1 MTVSTVTTAA
11 APAAIASAV
20 PSASR
25 ILYVGTEGVG
35 ATSRARQIRIASGH
49 DFFKDVADLRLYGAD
64 AEPATVCAVA
74 ARVVAEQVVA
84 PSLVV
89 VEHAAFTSL
98 AAVDLASLFPGAN
111 ALRISG

>member
-1 MTVSTVTTAA
+1 MTITTVTTAA

-64 AEPATVCAVA
+64 AEPGAVRTIA
-74 ARVVAEQVVA
+74 ARTVAEQAVA
-84 PSLVV
+84 PSLII
-89 VEHAAFTSL
+89 VEHLAFTGL
-98 AAVDLASLFPGAN
+98 AAADLAVLFPSASV
-111 ALRISG
+111 LRIAG